1 MLEAVLFYLFA
12 GVVAVSGLAI
22 VLSRNIVRAAAW
34 LLGALGGVGALYFLM
49 AANFLGAIQLIV
61 YAGGTLVLI
70 VFGVMLTSRHAAA
83 QARPRRWEII
93 AGTAV
98 CALLF
103 AAMSAALLRTE
114 WSSDANPATG
124 GYPIAEIGNELLTT
138 YLVPFEVTSV
148 LLLVVMIGAAYLAR
162 PERK

>member
-1 MLEAVLFYLFA
+1 MLEAILFYLFA

-49 AANFLGAIQLIV
+49 AANFLGAVQLIV

-70 VFGVMLTSRHAAA
+70 IFGVMLTSRHTAA
-83 QARPRRWEII
+83 QIRPRRWEII
-93 AGTAV
+93 AGAVV

-103 AAMSAALLRTE
+103 VAMSAAL
-114 WSSDANPATG
+114 PG
-124 GYPIAEIGNELLTT
+124 
-138 YLVPFEVTSV
+138 
-148 LLLVVMIGAAYLAR
+148 
-162 PERK
+162 